1 MILVS
6 RIIKMIKE
14 GVAIWSISRHDIE
27 RINKHIMSLPLE
39 NVSPREAVFNRHLQ
53 DVLWTFWFGKTLH

>member
-6 RIIKMIKE
+6 KIIKMLKE
-14 GVAIWSISRHDIE
+14 EMAILSISRHDME
-27 RINKHIMSLPLE
+27 RINKYVMSLPLE
-39 NVSPREAVFNRHLQ
+39 GISSREAVYNKHLQ